1 MSLELTAA
9 AAESISTL
17 WRAWEASP
25 DDSEIE
31 ASFGS
36 VQYTSFLD
44 VIKHLRSIGL
54 SEEPQETKLNIMTA
68 NGLRFTIVGEG
79 PIRNYCKNDSLRGL
93 PFMVMLKEKKAATA
107 AGLAEVDMNEYGVR
121 IKLRREIL
129 LDATNHRVAE
139 ALAQWSKLPKS
150 FRYIKRFTFRS
161 TTHQNIVFD
170 ASIVKES
177 KKDTRGGYITST
189 TFVGAQVMKQPTHYE
204 IEVEA
209 KAGAAQKSLLV
220 GVTTVLRG
228 MQRTYVLTRK
238 SVAATV
244 RAQLVAQTGVRS
256 GFPGAQP
263 VTLTKENISLEPI
276 ADTPNLRYGDYNV
289 TDKADGLRC
298 ALIVARDGRL
308 YMVDRNLNVYGTG
321 RRLGDAATAEWA
333 GAVLDG
339 EWVTRDAKD
348 APMSRYY
355 AFDIF
360 NGERGMDVTGRPF
373 IVRNV
378 GAAPVL
384 SRNAT
389 LAAAIAAIEGAE
401 FIVAGIPTHHKISF
415 HMKTFRTAADP
426 ANNVGIFREAAAVLE
441 RLKTDAPYHTDGLIF
456 TPNAS
461 PLPKRG
467 AWGQQFK
474 WKPAHMNSV
483 DFLVSLRADDIS
495 VGLREDTNQIVRYK
509 TLRLFVGSNVHPALE
524 KPRETV
530 LMEKPYPKA
539 SELGAD
545 YRPVEFA
552 PQPPDPMASVCYV
565 AINAGATDAAGAAP
579 EAHVLESLD
588 ENIYCDESGD
598 PIENRTIVEM
608 VYNPAA
614 PAGWRWTPMRVR
626 WDKTERFARGS
637 IEGTLNSAD
646 TANNVW
652 ASIHDPVTETMIRT
666 GAATEETPV
675 AGVAASAGAY
685 YQRKA
690 PQRDLYKIRG
700 LVDFHNQYIKK
711 MLITRALSNKGAALL
726 DMSVGQGGDM
736 NRWIAGEASFVLGCD
751 IAESGLTDP
760 RGGAYRRYLDQ
771 LIRARVALPTMIF
784 IQADSSARY
793 ADGAAGMTPMDRVM
807 LRSLWGEPEP
817 TAPPAIQ
824 RLQGRAALGFDAAEC
839 MFSLHYF
846 FKDRG
851 TLDGFLGNL
860 TETVKVGGLFVGCC
874 FDGDAVAS
882 LLRDLPVGGVRRG
895 NENGTDIWS
904 IVKKYDDAG
913 VVPPTDEGLGR
924 AIDVNFISIGET
936 YTEYLVS
943 FPYFEERM
951 NSIGFEL
958 LNREELDEMGL
969 VNSTNMF
976 GDSHKMAA
984 SLGLNYPMTPVIQT
998 FSFLNR
1004 WFIFRRRRALG
1015 LTVAPVIVASAAP
1028 VAAPTAAPEIP
1039 AAEGE
1044 EAPAAPVIPDVIAD
1058 MGEEGASAGAGAEAA
1073 EAPIVEL
1080 EKADGPI
1087 FQFYHKSPAAKK
1099 AELKELGLTDA
1110 TWRRYISPSHAFMYR
1125 DRVNPAIHYATLDAA
1140 LGAAKY
1146 QTATNKPELG
1156 AQIFSET
1163 GNIHQKRMEE
1173 QTRLRGAGAGGR
1185 ELSDEEIA
1193 EFDEN
1198 EATGYRDA
1206 AKPTA
1211 IRKTGAKFDAVAW
1224 SAAEENVL
1232 VDFVRQRFES
1242 DVHFREILAALASKR
1257 ARLVYVAKGV
1267 GDLAGV
1273 VKGETIEGLNLYGR
1287 ALMRAVGFGVP

>member
-1 MSLELTAA
+1 
-9 AAESISTL
+9 
-17 WRAWEASP
+17 
-25 DDSEIE
+25 
-31 ASFGS
+31 
-36 VQYTSFLD
+36 
-44 VIKHLRSIGL
+44 
-54 SEEPQETKLNIMTA
+54 
-68 NGLRFTIVGEG
+68 
-79 PIRNYCKNDSLRGL
+79 
-93 PFMVMLKEKKAATA
+93 
-107 AGLAEVDMNEYGVR
+107 
-121 IKLRREIL
+121 
-129 LDATNHRVAE
+129 
-139 ALAQWSKLPKS
+139 
-150 FRYIKRFTFRS
+150 
-161 TTHQNIVFD
+161 
-170 ASIVKES
+170 
-177 KKDTRGGYITST
+177 
-189 TFVGAQVMKQPTHYE
+189 
-204 IEVEA
+204 
-209 KAGAAQKSLLV
+209 
-220 GVTTVLRG
+220 
-228 MQRTYVLTRK
+228 
-238 SVAATV
+238 
-244 RAQLVAQTGVRS
+244 VAQTGVRS

-263 VTLTKENISLEPI
+263 VTLTKDNIALEPL

-298 ALIVARDGRL
+298 ALIAARDGRL
-308 YMVDRNLNVYGTG
+308 YMVDRNLNVYNTG

-339 EWVTRDAKD
+339 EWVTQNAAN

-360 NGERGMDVTGRPF
+360 NGERGADVTGRPF
-373 IVRNV
+373 LVRTAV
-378 GAAPVL
+378 GAPAV
-384 SRNAT
+384 SRSAA
-389 LAAAIAAIEGAE
+389 LASAIAAFEGAE
-401 FIVAGIPTHHKISF
+401 YTVASIPPHHKMSF
-415 HMKTFRTAADP
+415 HMKTFRTSADP
-426 ANNVGIFREAAAVLE
+426 ANNAGIFREAAAVLE
-441 RLKTDAPYHTDGLIF
+441 RLKTDPPYHTDGLIF

-467 AWGQQFK
+467 AWVQQFK

-483 DFLVSLRADDIS
+483 DFLVSLRADEIG

-509 TLRLFVGSNVHPALE
+509 TLRLFVGSNIHPALE
-524 KPRETV
+524 KPRETI

-588 ENIYCDESGD
+588 ENIYCEESGD

-608 VYNPAA
+608 VYDPAA
-614 PAGWRWTPMRVR
+614 PAGWRWQPMRVR

-666 GAATEETPV
+666 GAATEETPTV
-675 AGVAASAGAY
+675 GIAAPTAAY

-700 LVDFHNQYIKK
+700 LVDYHNQYIKK
-711 MLITRALSNKGAALL
+711 MLISRALARKGSSLL

-771 LIRARVALPTMIF
+771 LIKARVALPTMIF

-793 ADGAAGMTPMDRVM
+793 ADGAAGMTPADRVM
-807 LRSLWGEPEP
+807 LRALWGEPEP

-846 FKDRG
+846 FKDRS

-895 NENGTDIWS
+895 NMDGSDIWS
-904 IVKKYDDAG
+904 IAKKYDDMAG
-913 VVPPTDEGLGR
+913 IVPPTDEGLGR
-924 AIDVNFISIGET
+924 SIDVNFISIGET

-958 LNREELDEMGL
+958 LTREEMDEMGL
-969 VNSTNMF
+969 QNSTNMF

-984 SLGLNYPMTPVIQT
+984 SLGLNYPMAPVIQT

-1015 LTVAPVIVASAAP
+1015 LTVAPTVAPVAVAATHEVAPDIPETVDGAPVELTAAP
-1028 VAAPTAAPEIP
+1028 V
-1039 AAEGE
+1039 
-1044 EAPAAPVIPDVIAD
+1044 VPDTVLD
-1058 MGEEGASAGAGAEAA
+1058 MGEEGTAAPAAAGAGDEPAAAAA
-1073 EAPIVEL
+1073 ELVI
-1080 EKADGPI
+1080 ADGALY
-1087 FQFYHKSPAAKK
+1087 QFYHKSPAAKK
-1099 AELKELGLTDA
+1099 AELAELGLTNA
-1110 TWRRYISPSHAFMYR
+1110 TWRRYISPSHPFMYR
-1125 DRVNPAIHYATLDAA
+1125 DRANPAIRYTTLDAA

-1156 AQIFSET
+1156 DQIFSET

-1173 QTRLRGAGAGGR
+1173 TTRLRGAGAGGR
-1185 ELSDEEIA
+1185 QLSAEEIA
-1193 EFDEN
+1193 ELDET
-1198 EATGYRDA
+1198 EATAYRDA

-1211 IRKTGAKFDAVAW
+1211 IRKTGAKFDAAAW
-1224 SAAEENVL
+1224 SAAEEDAI
-1232 VDFVRQRFES
+1232 VDYVRQRFES
-1242 DVHFREILAALASKR
+1242 DVHFREILAALGSKR
-1257 ARLVYVAKGV
+1257 ALLVYVAKGV

-1273 VKGETIEGLNLYGR
+1273 AKDGTIEGLNLYGR
-1287 ALMRAVGFGVP
+1287 ALMRVVGLRY